1 MRSGNFYNWN
11 LVGYLTTP
19 TLNKVIALNSL
30 ITHHMSVTRFGD
42 IIEFGTYKASKLA
55 LISSIIG
62 PQDKLCI
69 YGVDDFKGYKKRRG
83 GILANYDYSLSF
95 LQKRE
100 VKSKI
105 KKISSINNIQVK
117 IVESD
122 CEIFMKTNLL
132 FFRIIIIDF
141 FPVRSSM
148 FLEKCFYQLV
158 PNGCIVIEGLSQR
171 IDIEYYNYVKS
182 FIEEYKMKEEEIF
195 PFALKLTKE

>member
-1 MRSGNFYNWN
+1 
-11 LVGYLTTP
+11 
-19 TLNKVIALNSL
+19 
-30 ITHHMSVTRFGD
+30 MSVTRFGE

-69 YGVDDFKGYKKRRG
+69 YGVDDFKGYKKKG
-83 GILANYDYSLSF
+83 GVFANYDYSLSF
-95 LQKRE
+95 LQKRQ

-105 KKISSINNIQVK
+105 KKISSINNNQVV

-122 CEIFMKTNLL
+122 CELFMKTNLL

-141 FPVRSSM
+141 FPVCSSM
-148 FLEKCFYQLV
+148 FLEKCFYQLA
-158 PNGCIVIEGLSQR
+158 PNGCIVIEGLSEK

-195 PFALKLTKE
+195 PFAIKLTKK